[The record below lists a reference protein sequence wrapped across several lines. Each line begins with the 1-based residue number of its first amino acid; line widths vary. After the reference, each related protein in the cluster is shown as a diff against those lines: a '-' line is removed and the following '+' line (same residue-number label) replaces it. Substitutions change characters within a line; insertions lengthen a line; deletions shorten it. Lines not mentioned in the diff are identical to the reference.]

1 MTINISL
8 PEGQSNLRPKIT
20 VVGVGGAGGN
30 AVNNMINSN
39 LEGVDFLVANTDSQ
53 ALENSLCE
61 RKIQLGLSSTKG
73 LGAGMRPDV
82 GKNAAEEAQ
91 KDIESKLIGS
101 NMAFI
106 AAGMG
111 GGTGTG
117 AAPVIAK
124 LARENGVLTVGVATL
139 PFHFE
144 GMQRMRL
151 ADEGIEEL
159 KQYVDTLL
167 IIPNQNL
174 FKIANEKTTFSDA
187 FKMADDVLYAGV
199 RGVTD
204 LMVMPG
210 LINLD
215 FSDVKT
221 VMSEMGKA
229 MMGTGEDSGDN
240 RAIGA
245 AEAAMANPLIDD
257 VSLKGAKG
265 LIINIT
271 GGKDLTLYEV
281 DEAANRIR
289 EEVDVDANIIFGST
303 CDNRLEGVMRV
314 SIVATGIEGGVAVTQ
329 KRPAKPNAIKINNS
343 VYKNPIPKFVNTH
356 FPLNSEEKFDLKH
369 KIENKEAFVGKD
381 NVAESTSMID
391 DKKIEEEKNHQ
402 YMHENLESSKDEM
415 ENSGKLDEEN
425 VFSGEK
431 LDDDNKVKHEEENYS
446 LLDENLQEN
455 EQTKARRISL
465 FDTNEEARTTES
477 DDIHKKEPYLNYS
490 SEETNE
496 KIDLNNEFNQDT
508 SDEKDQYEDK
518 MPEEGKEEAN
528 KQEDEL
534 LDIPTFLRRQAN

>member
-8 PEGQSNLRPKIT
+8 PEGNSNLRPRIT
-20 VVGVGGAGGN
+20 VVGIGGAGGN

-39 LEGVDFLVANTDSQ
+39 LEGVDFLVANTDAQ
-53 ALENSLCE
+53 ALSNSSCE
-61 RKIQLGLSSTKG
+61 RKIQLGIQNTKG
-73 LGAGMRPDV
+73 LGAGMRPDI
-82 GKNAAEEAQ
+82 GKTAAEESL
-91 KDIESKLIGS
+91 KDIESKLNES

-124 LARENGVLTVGVATL
+124 IARENGILTVGVVTK

-144 GMQRMRL
+144 GIQRMRL
-151 ADEGIEEL
+151 AEKGIEDL
-159 KQYVDTLL
+159 KQFVDTLL

-174 FKIANEKTTFSDA
+174 FRIANEKTTFSDA

-215 FSDVKT
+215 FSDIRT

-229 MMGTGEDSGDN
+229 MMGTGEAQGEN
-240 RAIGA
+240 RAVAA
-245 AEAAMANPLIDD
+245 AEAAIASPLIDD

-281 DEAANRIR
+281 DEAANRVR

-303 CDNRLEGVMRV
+303 CDNRLEGLMRV
-314 SIVATGIEGGVAVTQ
+314 SIVATGIEGERVVKQNTKEKLG
-329 KRPAKPNAIKINNS
+329 INIDNS
-343 VYKNPIPKFVNTH
+343 VYYKPQQQAATTQNYENPISNGNMPNNEIVPNSKDEISDNKNVVNGESELAGANNPEKTH
-356 FPLNSEEKFDLKH
+356 INQDHDRLFQLEENKVEDEVLNQNQDLNE
-369 KIENKEAFVGKD
+369 ENKEK
-381 NVAESTSMID
+381 ST
-391 DKKIEEEKNHQ
+391 
-402 YMHENLESSKDEM
+402 
-415 ENSGKLDEEN
+415 
-425 VFSGEK
+425 V
-431 LDDDNKVKHEEENYS
+431 
-446 LLDENLQEN
+446 
-455 EQTKARRISL
+455 RRISL
-465 FDTNEEARTTES
+465 FDNYSEKSSES
-477 DDIHKKEPYLNYS
+477 ETHQVKKEPVLINS
-490 SEETNE
+490 NINQEEVEETGLLKEESEEIIGQNLENDQDLQENE
-496 KIDLNNEFNQDT
+496 NIDFDNENLNQ
-508 SDEKDQYEDK
+508 
-518 MPEEGKEEAN
+518 EE
-528 KQEDEL
+528 EL